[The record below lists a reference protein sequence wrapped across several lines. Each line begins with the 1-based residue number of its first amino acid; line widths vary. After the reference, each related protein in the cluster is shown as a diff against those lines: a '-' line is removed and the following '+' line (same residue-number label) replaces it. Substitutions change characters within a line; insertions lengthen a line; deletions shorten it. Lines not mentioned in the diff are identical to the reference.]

1 MQYLPS
7 KKFLVVV
14 LAVLI
19 VLGLGFLA
27 SYKSNSNNDNNSSGK
42 FSYISSLFKS
52 NDKDS
57 DNDGLKDWE
66 ETLWK
71 TDPNNPDTDGDGTPD
86 GQEVNQG
93 RDPLKPGPDD
103 KLETSSLISRDFL
116 NEGSSLTENISRQF
130 FSEYLKQKQS
140 GNLSEAGRENLIS
153 SFMANIQTGQTHNY
167 KAYSVSDI
175 QISHDN
181 SSEAIKKYG
190 NDMGKIIKEDSGP
203 ATEHEIIIFQRA
215 IETENENELQ
225 KLNEIIDA
233 YNKMSAHGLLLKV
246 PSDIAN
252 LHLSLINSFAGT
264 ANNLKN
270 MQKIFT
276 DSVLGGMGFNQYQE
290 TASLMLETFRNINNF
305 FTDKKVIFNT
315 NEDGYVFK
323 QIAERL

>member
-1 MQYLPS
+1 MGVLPS

-14 LAVLI
+14 LAALI
-19 VLGLGFLA
+19 VLGAWFLA

-57 DNDGLKDWE
+57 DNDGLMDWE
-66 ETLWK
+66 EALWK
-71 TDPNNPDTDGDGTPD
+71 TDPNNPDTDGDGTLD
-86 GQEVNQG
+86 GQEINLG

-103 KLETSSLISRDFL
+103 KLETSSLISQKFSSG
-116 NEGSSLTENISRQF
+116 ESSLTQDLSMQF
-130 FSEYLKQKQS
+130 FSEYLKQKQL
-140 GNLSEAGRENLIS
+140 GNLSEATKENLIS
-153 SFMANIQTGQTHNY
+153 SFMTNIQTGQTPDY

-175 QISHDN
+175 NISYDN
-181 SSEAIKKYG
+181 SSGAIKKYG
-190 NDMGKIIKEDSGP
+190 NDMGAIIKKDSGP

-225 KLNEIIDA
+225 KLNEITDA
-233 YNKMSAHGLLLKV
+233 YNKMSANGLLLQV
-246 PSDIAN
+246 PSNIAN

-276 DSVLGGMGFNQYQE
+276 DPVLGGIGFEQYQK
-290 TASLMLETFRNINNF
+290 TASDMLETFRNINNF
-305 FTDKKVIFNT
+305 FTDKKVIFST

-323 QIAERL
+323 QIAEEL